1 MLRLF
6 PLFFTLVA
14 TVLAGVAVIIV
25 LMVPSWNDRAGLFI
39 PGTVSVAVLLSIP
52 IAWVIARQILS
63 LTKR

>member
-14 TVLAGVAVIIV
+14 TVLAGVGVILV

-39 PGTVSVAVLLSIP
+39 PGSVGIAVLLSIP
-52 IAWVIARQILS
+52 ISWIIARQILS